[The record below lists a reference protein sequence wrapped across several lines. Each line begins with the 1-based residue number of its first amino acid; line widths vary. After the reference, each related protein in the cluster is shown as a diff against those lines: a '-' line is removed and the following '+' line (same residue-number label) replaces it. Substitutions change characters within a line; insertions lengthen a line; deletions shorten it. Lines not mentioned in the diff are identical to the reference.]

1 MKFFFFRNAKLMYKV
16 FRKAIPTYLSNNFHQ
31 RDADGIP
38 NSRSI
43 RRKKLHYAKF
53 IKKKCLKIL

>member
-1 MKFFFFRNAKLMYKV
+1 MNTVKFLKIHDFFFFRNAKLMYKV

-43 RRKKLHYAKF
+43 RRKNYIMPSL
-53 IKKKCLKIL
+53 